1 MIPKLQTKEQ
11 LKLLF
16 SEIMLFHIR
25 TVLLFLF
32 FFPSPKGKNAHQ
44 LLIALLVV
52 QIDLFYEII
61 FSVLI
66 DFFLPSYS

>member
-32 FFPSPKGKNAHQ
+32 FSNPKGENAYQ

-52 QIDLFYEII
+52 PIDLLYEII
-61 FSVLI
+61 FSVFI
-66 DFFLPSYS
+66 DLFLPSYS